1 MNVYQRQA
9 GFGLEASI
17 SVGKVGLLSLSCVLG
32 KRTRAVRM
40 LADSSEM
47 SRRVVVETGLE
58 PC

>member
-9 GFGLEASI
+9 GFSLEASI

-47 SRRVVVETGLE
+47 SRRD
-58 PC
+58 